1 MGHEACFS
9 RNRTAILEAR
19 DKQAVLRELVG
30 LIARGDAALDPESI
44 LARVNE
50 REAVLATRVSPEI
63 ALPHARVPGLSGT
76 VAAVGLCRFPV
87 AWDTD
92 TEHPVRLII
101 LITGDGNDHLEVLAW
116 LAARLTQPERLA
128 ALLGADSAAAV
139 YDTLVREMQAPT
151 QGTTEVVMSGD
162 SRLIL
167 DRACDLAVQLGIA
180 ALCYHVSGPNDILPL
195 PRTPGIPVYIIL
207 AAGTPPAVP
216 GAELVL
222 TVPFRNLDRINKVE
236 IALIDLVSRGCLGK
250 NDKVLSILGP
260 PDAAALDTIIVSDT
274 ADYRFLFPPEADA
287 KPADL
292 ELRVFIRM
300 LQLANELAQ
309 EGREGKPVGT
319 LYVLGDSAHV
329 EKFSQQLVV
338 NPFGG
343 YKEEDR
349 NVLDPG
355 LQATIKEFSKIDG
368 ACLIRGDGVLL
379 SCGTY
384 IKAGTEGDAAE
395 QGYGARHA
403 AAAGI
408 SAVTDALAI
417 AVSESTRRVSVFRQG
432 RRIMY
437 F

>member
-1 MGHEACFS
+1 MEYGNFFS
-9 RNRTAILEAR
+9 KHRTAILEAR

-30 LIARGDAALDPESI
+30 LIAREDAALDPEEI
-44 LARVNE
+44 LTRVQE
-50 REAVLATRVSPEI
+50 REAVLATRVGPEI
-63 ALPHARVPGLSGT
+63 ALPHAKVPGLAGT

-87 AWDTD
+87 LWDTD
-92 TEHPVRLII
+92 TEHPVRLVI
-101 LITGDGNDHLEVLAW
+101 LITGNGNDHLEVLAW
-116 LAARLTQPERLA
+116 LAARLTQSERLA
-128 ALLGADSAAAV
+128 ALLGAASAEAV
-139 YDTLVREMQAPT
+139 YEILVMEQQPAE
-151 QGTTEVVMSGD
+151 QGPARNGD

-180 ALCYHVSGPNDILPL
+180 ALCYHVSGPGDILPL
-195 PRTPGIPVYIIL
+195 PQTPGIPVYIIL
-207 AAGTPPAVP
+207 ATGTPPAVS

-260 PDAAALDTIIVSDT
+260 PDAAELDTIIISDT

-319 LYVLGDSAHV
+319 LYVLGDSSNV

-355 LQATIKEFSKIDG
+355 LQATIKEFSKLDG
-368 ACLIRGDGVLL
+368 ACLVRGDGVLL
-379 SCGTY
+379 SCGAY